1 MKISKRN
8 GLDEYG
14 IVLLD
19 VDEKKDNFEIVHWH
33 WINAENIEKLK
44 K

>member
-19 VDEKKDNFEIVHWH
+19 VDQNKDNIEIFHWH